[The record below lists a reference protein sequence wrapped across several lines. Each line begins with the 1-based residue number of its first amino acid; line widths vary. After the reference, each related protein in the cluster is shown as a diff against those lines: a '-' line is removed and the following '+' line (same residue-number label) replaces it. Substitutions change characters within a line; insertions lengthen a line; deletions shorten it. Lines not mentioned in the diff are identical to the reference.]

1 MNTKRTLATLISAS
15 LLTLAAVPVALAGD
29 PKPVVDETL
38 LPATATQVEATEP
51 ASDLKKAADKA
62 QEAVTDTWI
71 QGKLEASLMAEDSL
85 SAFAIDTEVENGV
98 ATLTGTVD
106 SEADRRLATQI
117 AMSIKGVTSVHNAL
131 LVKPADS
138 ISQS

>member
-15 LLTLAAVPVALAGD
+15 LLTLATVPVALAGE
-29 PKPVVDETL
+29 PQPVVDETMV
-38 LPATATQVEATEP
+38 PATAIQTEAT
-51 ASDLKKAADKA
+51 KKPESGLRRAADQA

-71 QGKLEASLMAEDSL
+71 QGKLEASLMADDNL
-85 SAFAIDTEVENGV
+85 SAFAIDTEVEGGV

-106 SEADRRLATQI
+106 SEADRDLATQI

-131 LVKPADS
+131 LVKTDV
-138 ISQS
+138 